1 MKIIKKIFTFIL
13 ITIIFATSLLIYMA
27 KIEPNMLIA
36 RNYNI
41 QIDENKEPSNIKIV
55 QFTDTQLGQFYSLS
69 QLEQAVNKINEQ
81 DPDIVLF
88 TGDLID
94 KANQYKD
101 IDKVTSIMSNINSK
115 LGKYAVWGNHDYGS
129 GGHKYYENIMTNSG
143 FKVLVNETVS
153 ISINKD
159 KNITISGLD
168 EVMFGKPDAKHI
180 IKMTNSDDVNILML
194 HEPDLISEFKD
205 SNIDLAVAGHS
216 HGGQVALPFIGAI
229 VTPPFGEKYTK
240 GFYEISD
247 RTKLYVNSGLGNT
260 RSPFRLMNIPEISVF
275 NVE

>member
-240 GFYEISD
+240 GFYEIND

>member
-13 ITIIFATSLLIYMA
+13 ITIIFATLLLVYMA

-41 QIDENKEPSNIKIV
+41 HINENKESSNIKIV
-55 QFTDTQLGQFYSLS
+55 QFTDTQLGEFYSLS
-69 QLEQAVNKINEQ
+69 QLEKAVNKINGQ

-94 KANQYKD
+94 KASKYKD
-101 IDKVTSIMSNINSK
+101 IDKITSIMSNINPK

-129 GGHKYYENIMTNSG
+129 GGHKYYENIMTDSG

-153 ISINKD
+153 ISVSKD

-168 EVMFGKPDAKHI
+168 EVMFGKPNAKSI
-180 IKMTNSDDVNILML
+180 IKMTNSNDVNILML

-229 VTPPFGEKYTK
+229 ITPPFGEKYTK
-240 GFYEISD
+240 GFYEIND
-247 RTKLYVNSGLGNT
+247 RMKLYVNSGLGNT

>member
-13 ITIIFATSLLIYMA
+13 ITLVIAISLLVYMA

-36 RNYNI
+36 KNYNI
-41 QIDENKEPSNIKIV
+41 NINENKETKNIKIV
-55 QFTDTQLGQFYSLS
+55 QFTDTQLGEFYSLS
-69 QLEQAVNKINEQ
+69 QLEKAVKKINKQ
-81 DPDIVLF
+81 NPDIVLF

-94 KANQYKD
+94 KASQYKD

-129 GGHKYYENIMTNSG
+129 GGHKYYENIMIKSG
-143 FKVLVNETVS
+143 FKILVNETVS
-153 ISINKD
+153 IPINKD

-168 EVMFGKPDAKHI
+168 EVMFGKPDAKSI
-180 IKMTNSDDVNILML
+180 EKNINNNDMNILML
-194 HEPDLISEFKD
+194 HEPDLISEFD
-205 SNIDLAVAGHS
+205 HSNIDLAVAGHS

-229 VTPPFGEKYTK
+229 ITPPFGEKYTK
-240 GFYEISD
+240 GFYEIND